1 MRTAAG
7 GRRRF
12 PAARSRRP
20 RGSGLASV
28 PALSRIFGAGVFEMQ
43 REQYALATKSSSS
56 LLSPLERRL
65 ARRVLP
71 HIPAWLETYHL
82 TLMTLAWSAGLVLF
96 GYMARADL
104 RWLWASSLMVVMHYL
119 TDFFDGKV
127 GKFRGTGLVRWGFY
141 MDHLLDFFFLCAV
154 LAGYSF
160 LLPAASHMN
169 LFFVLAVFGGYVVN
183 SFLAFTASGRF
194 HISHMKLGPT
204 EFRISLVIINTLLV
218 LYGTRRMA
226 KALPYVAACGL
237 ALLCVVVYRTQRE
250 LWRRDMEHKRHAD
263 RARAVLVAQKEAA

>member
-1 MRTAAG
+1 
-7 GRRRF
+7 
-12 PAARSRRP
+12 
-20 RGSGLASV
+20 
-28 PALSRIFGAGVFEMQ
+28 MQ

-71 HIPAWLETYHL
+71 HIPSWLETYHL
-82 TLMTLAWSAGLVLF
+82 TLLTLAWCAGLVLF

-127 GKFRGTGLVRWGFY
+127 GKYRDTGLVRWGFY

-160 LLPAASHMN
+160 VLPERSSFHLL
-169 LFFVLAVFGGYVVN
+169 LVLSVFGGFVLN
-183 SFLAFTASGRF
+183 SFLAFTATGRL
-194 HISHMKLGPT
+194 HISHLKLGPT
-204 EFRISLVIINTLLV
+204 EFRIALIVINTLV
-218 LYGTRRMA
+218 IFYGTRRMA
-226 KALPYVAACGL
+226 KALPFVAAGGL
-237 ALLCVVVYRTQRE
+237 VMLGALVYRTQRE
-250 LWRRDMEHKRHAD
+250 LWRRDLEHKRRAD
-263 RARAVLVAQKEAA
+263 RARAVPLAQKEAA

>member
-1 MRTAAG
+1 
-7 GRRRF
+7 
-12 PAARSRRP
+12 
-20 RGSGLASV
+20 
-28 PALSRIFGAGVFEMQ
+28 MQ
-43 REQYALATKSSSS
+43 SEQYAMATKSSSS
-56 LLSPLERRL
+56 LLSSLERRL

-71 HIPAWLETYHL
+71 RIPRWLETYHL
-82 TLMTLAWSAGLVLF
+82 TMLTLVWCAGLVFF
-96 GYMARADL
+96 GRLAAGDL

-160 LLPAASHMN
+160 LLPASSHLN
-169 LFFVLAVFGGYVVN
+169 LFLVLAVFGGYVVN

-194 HISHMKLGPT
+194 HISHMRLGPT
-204 EFRISLVIINTLLV
+204 EFRIAIVVINALVV

-237 ALLCVVVYRTQRE
+237 ALLCVLVYRTQRE

-263 RARAVLVAQKEAA
+263 RACAVLVAQKEAA